1 MVRAVGQATNEAS
14 LRGAQEAFTEN
25 LMTNA
30 SMLRRRLRT
39 DKLKIEFR
47 TLGAMTKTKVAVA
60 YLDGVCECGD
70 CRGNPKTFGWDQR
83 GGQYFGRRLSGAVH
97 RG

>member
-39 DKLKIEFR
+39 DKLQNR
-47 TLGAMTKTKVAVA
+47 VPHAWC
-60 YLDGVCECGD
+60 DD
-70 CRGNPKTFGWDQR
+70 
-83 GGQYFGRRLSGAVH
+83 
-97 RG
+97 